1 MLASHP
7 FAKNANGWGTGLGS
21 FPPIHQRAVNG
32 WGTEHLAGPKLG
44 ETAVADAGGLRAVG
58 DVGLPPIRKEREW
71 MGHRAWELPTH
82 SQRTRMDGAPRFL
95 VRLLIL
101 VSHPKRKERV

>member
-21 FPPIHQRAVNG
+21 FPPI
-32 WGTEHLAGPKLG
+32 
-44 ETAVADAGGLRAVG
+44 
-58 DVGLPPIRKEREW
+58 RKEREW

-82 SQRTRMDGAPRFL
+82 SQKGANGWGTEVARPFDFPEARGEKHNEPPSI
-95 VRLLIL
+95 RNG
-101 VSHPKRKERV
+101 